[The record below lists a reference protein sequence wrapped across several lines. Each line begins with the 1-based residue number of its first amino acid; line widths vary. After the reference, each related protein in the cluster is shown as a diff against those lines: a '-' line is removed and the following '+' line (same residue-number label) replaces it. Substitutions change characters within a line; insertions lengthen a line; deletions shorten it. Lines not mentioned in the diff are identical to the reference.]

1 MNLTDARSE
10 QKLRNKP
17 KSQNPHMFRKKIA
30 MVADII
36 VGILGSSMIQVK
48 SQGLVMFNAS
58 QSKMR

>member
-1 MNLTDARSE
+1 
-10 QKLRNKP
+10 
-17 KSQNPHMFRKKIA
+17 MFRKKIS

-36 VGILGSSMIQVK
+36 AGILGSSMIQVK